1 MAAFVIP
8 NHNNTRFFNGPLGN
22 SGVEEIAIQQGIAV
36 ILEQSGDAGS
46 PGSLPSL
53 YSSDDNVASGSRL
66 VYKGGIGR
74 SGETDKCF
82 HMGLFK
88 SDTTNPRGPVLRQ
101 DDSTFGD
108 YDELGFLEVIN
119 GPL

>member
-22 SGVEEIAIQQGIAV
+22 SGVEEIAIQQGIV
-36 ILEQSGDAGS
+36 GCNDQFNSF
-46 PGSLPSL
+46 L
-53 YSSDDNVASGSRL
+53 YLDPWVGGSRL

-74 SGETDKCF
+74 AGETDKCF
-82 HMGLFK
+82 YMGLFK